1 MNNILLVALREFRQ
15 IAMMKSFWLT
25 LLLVPVAL
33 ALGPIF
39 GDALDEDEATR
50 VAVIDRSQTT
60 AADAIAQRFDLE
72 EDRALLQSLSR
83 HVRRYELESADPQAV
98 WTQHDRW
105 YTDADVAAFREAGGF
120 DTALD
125 RIAAVAPEFDAVFFA
140 PYLFATTFF
149 GALIHPHKSVLIP
162 CLHDEHYAYLD
173 IMQSLFRQVRGA
185 LFNSAPEM
193 ELAQRLYRCVAG
205 GEVGMGFDLPSQQE
219 TSSIAPYF
227 KEEFPYIVYLGRKET
242 GKGAHLLI
250 DHFCALKAAH
260 EQARDLR
267 LVVCGGGDFKDL
279 ERPEAADRDDIIDLT
294 LTESE
299 KLSLLRHA
307 LFLAQPSVNESFSIV
322 LMEAWLLG
330 TPVVVNAFC
339 PVTRSHAAESGGG
352 LYFGNQAEFCAVSL
366 ELLTNRDLA
375 TAMGQA
381 GREYVQNR
389 YNWDAVLARFDNVM
403 QGLAEKA

>member
-1 MNNILLVALREFRQ
+1 MTAGARQKRYAFVLPRFGEDIIGGAETLAGALARRLADRGDDVEVFTTCARDNRSWENYYPAGAARSWGLPVQRFPVADRNVEVWLNAQ
-15 IAMMKSFWLT
+15 IAIAEGLRVDLQT
-25 LLLVPVAL
+25 Q
-33 ALGPIF
+33 
-39 GDALDEDEATR
+39 LDWMQNG
-50 VAVIDRSQTT
+50 VN
-60 AADAIAQRFDLE
+60 
-72 EDRALLQSLSR
+72 SR
-83 HVRRYELESADPQAV
+83 PLYE
-98 WTQHDRW
+98 H
-105 YTDADVAAFREAGGF
+105 
-120 DTALD
+120 
-125 RIAAVAPEFDAVFFA
+125 IAAVAPEFDAVFFA

-389 YNWDAVLARFDNVM
+389 YNWDAVLARFDDVM